1 MADRSGQQL
10 GNYQLIRLLG
20 RGGFAEVY
28 LAKHTYLNTNAAI
41 KILHLRLAVGD
52 EESFLTEARIIGSL
66 VHPHIVRVLDF
77 GIADN
82 TPYLVMDYAPN
93 GTLRQRHPRGAILPL
108 LTIVSYS
115 RQIAEALQYAH
126 SRKLIHRDIKPEN
139 LLLGANN
146 EILLSDFGT
155 ALLVQTVHNE
165 SLHEMAGTVTYM
177 APEQIQGKP
186 RPASDQYGLAVMVY
200 EWLCG
205 ECPFRG
211 SFVELFS
218 QHMTAKPPSLR
229 AKIPSIPADV
239 EQVVMTALAKD
250 PAQRF
255 GSVKAFANALEQA
268 CLVEQP
274 TISAAPYVPSSQP
287 LPPAEVPSEQNRPDS
302 VSFTTL
308 DQSNSDVY
316 NTAIL
321 PPSSPEKSR
330 DSVLYLSSPR
340 SPGQTPGAVPTGE
353 NAQPAITPVLSS
365 TGVQMPSA
373 PPAPTSKKGQIS
385 RRSVV
390 LGLAGVAVVAV
401 AAGGSIIYLPQLF
414 KQTKNVVKQHLPTAT
429 PAPNTIGQPI
439 LFTYHGHTGAI
450 NGIDWSPDGTRVVS
464 GGNDFSVQVW
474 NMSGST
480 PLFLYR
486 HAQVVKAAAWSPNG
500 KYIASASKDKTI
512 QVRDAGSGKLL
523 HTITANKGPVNAV
536 SWSPDS
542 KTIVSAGSD
551 KEVKVWDALT
561 GNNAMMLYHDLSPVN
576 TVAWSPNGKYIASGG
591 GDHVVKVWDVMAGK
605 IIYTFNQHT
614 DAIRSIAWSPDSKY
628 IVSGSNDQTARAW
641 EATSGR
647 VMWSYPEPLGVV
659 HSVTWSPDGQFI
671 AVGSNNGYIRALDAA
686 GGQQAFFHDGQT
698 GSINAL
704 AWSSSGAQIVSGSSD
719 KTAQVWKAM

>member
-218 QHMTAKPPSLR
+218 QHMTANPPSLR

-268 CLVEQP
+268 CLIEQP
-274 TISAAPYVPSSQP
+274 TISAPPYVPPSQP
-287 LPPAEVPSEQNRPDS
+287 LLAAEVPSQKNKPDS

-308 DQSNSDVY
+308 DQNNSDVY

-321 PPSSPEKSR
+321 PPSLSEKSTPLPV
-330 DSVLYLSSPR
+330 STPSSSEVDP
-340 SPGQTPGAVPTGE
+340 SGA
-353 NAQPAITPVLSS
+353 APANTPVLSS
-365 TGVQMPSA
+365 IGVQMPSA
-373 PPAPTSKKGQIS
+373 PPASTGKKGQIS

-390 LGLAGVAVVAV
+390 VGLAGVAVVAA

-414 KQTKNVVKQHLPTAT
+414 KQTKNVVKQHIATAT
-429 PAPNTIGQPI
+429 PAPNTVGQPT
-439 LFTYHGHTGAI
+439 LFTYHGHMGAI

-464 GGNDFSVQVW
+464 GGNDFLVQVW
-474 NMSGST
+474 NTSGSN

-486 HAQVVKAAAWSPNG
+486 HGQVVKAVAWSPNG
-500 KYIASASKDKTI
+500 KYIASTSKDKTI
-512 QVRDAGSGKLL
+512 QVRDAGNGKLL
-523 HTITANKGPVNAV
+523 HTITANKGPVNA
-536 SWSPDS
+536 
-542 KTIVSAGSD
+542 
-551 KEVKVWDALT
+551 
-561 GNNAMMLYHDLSPVN
+561 
-576 TVAWSPNGKYIASGG
+576 VAWSPNGKYIASGG
-591 GDHVVKVWDVMAGK
+591 GDHVIKVWDVMAGK
-605 IIYTFNQHT
+605 LIYTFNQHT
-614 DAIRSIAWSPDSKY
+614 DAIRSIAWSLDSKW
-628 IVSGSNDQTARAW
+628 IVSGSNDQTARVW
-641 EATSGR
+641 EATSGQ
-647 VMWSYPEPLGVV
+647 VMWSYQEHLGVV
-659 HSVTWSPDGQFI
+659 HSVTWSPNGQFV
-671 AVGSNNGYIRALDAA
+671 AVGSNSGYIRVLDAA
-686 GGQQAFFHDGQT
+686 SGQQAFFHDGQT

-704 AWSSSGAQIVSGSSD
+704 AWSVSGAQIVSGSSD